1 MYSLRQEKSS
11 MKKSESEQFSDRY
24 EKEDARQSELRPVAI
39 TIHRTEKD
47 SEE

>member
-1 MYSLRQEKSS
+1 VYSLRLEKSK
-11 MKKSESEQFSDRY
+11 MKKTEYEQFSDRY
-24 EKEDARQSELRPVAI
+24 EKEDARQSQLRPVAI